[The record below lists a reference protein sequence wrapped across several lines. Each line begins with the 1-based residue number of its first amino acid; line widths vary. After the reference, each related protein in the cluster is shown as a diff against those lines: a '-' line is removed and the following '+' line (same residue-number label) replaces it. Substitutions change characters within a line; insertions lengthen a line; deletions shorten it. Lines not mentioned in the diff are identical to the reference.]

1 MAYQKTTN
9 WTREELES
17 AVKVYFE
24 MQRKSKLNIRYK
36 KTDYYRALSEKYGR
50 SVKSIEYRMQ
60 NISHVLLLLGKEW
73 LTGLVPAK
81 NVGSNVESIIREII
95 SNLLN

>member
-1 MAYQKTTN
+1 MTDLAYQKTTN

-36 KTDYYRALSEKYGR
+36 KTDYYRALSEK
-50 SVKSIEYRMQ
+50 
-60 NISHVLLLLGKEW
+60 
-73 LTGLVPAK
+73 
-81 NVGSNVESIIREII
+81 
-95 SNLLN
+95 